1 MDTGPGG
8 VLVFL
13 QTANRDRGRGVLER
27 MLGEVLN
34 HVSIYMNHALRFF
47 QQQEPLQVLKTNC
60 GPNVQRR
67 LDGKYTLRRSETIG
81 SPAKFRS
88 PRDVDVRWLPHSAP
102 VWIRREGDLLF
113 VCTEAGSLKE
123 KIRSAPPA
131 FRFLSWNLSIPTQKV
146 KFVGGLSSG
155 ARTPN

>member
-1 MDTGPGG
+1 MANTLSDE
-8 VLVFL
+8 VKQLVH
-13 QTANRDRGRGVLER
+13 R
-27 MLGEVLN
+27 
-34 HVSIYMNHALRFF
+34 
-47 QQQEPLQVLKTNC
+47 
-60 GPNVQRR
+60 PNFGH
-67 LDGKYTLRRSETIG
+67 LATLMSDGS
-81 SPAKFRS
+81 
-88 PRDVDVRWLPHSAP
+88 PHSAP

-131 FRFLSWNLSIPTQKV
+131 FRFLSWNLSIPTQKF